1 MSAMGGGAPDSD
13 AAKEALKK
21 PENLLGTLSLDPI
34 ALKTGRNLVPL
45 IDPNQD
51 GPLLERITLVR
62 YHIGQE
68 LGFVIPGVRVMDDLS
83 LPPNQYEVEI
93 RGNKI
98 ATGTALMNHH
108 FVQAMVEDLQEKG
121 ISGEEAKDPSTGEI
135 YKLDNNATLNS
146 LFKNYD
152 KIPIGFYGISD
163 YAECRDNIPVSKT
176 GRGGAR
182 VIIIPLE
189 NGGWICADTQN

>member
-1 MSAMGGGAPDSD
+1 M
-13 AAKEALKK
+13 KVLKLKK
-21 PENLLGTLSLDPI
+21 RKSGFTIIEVVLVLAI
-34 ALKTGRNLVPL
+34 AGL
-45 IDPNQD
+45 IFLMVFLALPALQRSQRDALRKRQAAMYIEAFNRAKVNRVTFPGNEAKID
-51 GPLLERITLVR
+51 KLVR
-62 YHIGQE
+62 
-68 LGFVIPGVRVMDDLS
+68 LGCLK
-83 LPPNQYEVEI
+83 N
-93 RGNKI
+93 
-98 ATGTALMNHH
+98 
-108 FVQAMVEDLQEKG
+108 
-121 ISGEEAKDPSTGEI
+121 EEMLDPSTGEI